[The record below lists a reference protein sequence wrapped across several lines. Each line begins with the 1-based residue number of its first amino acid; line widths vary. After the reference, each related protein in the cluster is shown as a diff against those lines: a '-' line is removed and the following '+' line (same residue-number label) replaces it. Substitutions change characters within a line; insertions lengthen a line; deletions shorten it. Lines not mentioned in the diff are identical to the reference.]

1 MMFDPLYK
9 WRWKPIHNQFRSI
22 ALILIVPWKPL
33 YKTEENNR
41 CIADGIK
48 VVESPW
54 WIPSIDKQIQRIIYV
69 FEFHFKRNETF
80 FLLHSSLLRFWTI
93 LIIEWNYNPYIS
105 NEQYD
110 TKCNIPKT
118 FPRIDPPLLGQVRLG
133 LRQELTRS

>member
-1 MMFDPLYK
+1 MFDPLYK
-9 WRWKPIHNQFRSI
+9 WRWKPIHNQFRFI

-80 FLLHSSLLRFWTI
+80 FLLHSPLLPFWTI
-93 LIIEWNYNPYIS
+93 LIIELQSKLQSLYFERTIRYQMQYSKNLSS
-105 NEQYD
+105 N
-110 TKCNIPKT
+110 
-118 FPRIDPPLLGQVRLG
+118 
-133 LRQELTRS
+133 RSSTPGTG